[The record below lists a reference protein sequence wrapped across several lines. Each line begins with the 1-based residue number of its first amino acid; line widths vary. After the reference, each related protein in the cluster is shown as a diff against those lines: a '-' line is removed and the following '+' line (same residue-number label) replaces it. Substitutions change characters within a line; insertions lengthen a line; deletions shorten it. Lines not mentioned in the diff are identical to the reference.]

1 MMGQLIAL
9 LFLARELGHR
19 AHLRVKGP
27 GAYAAHIA
35 LGDFYSGIG
44 DHADSIAEAYQ
55 GQFGELLEVPML
67 EGALPEGFATGAQFI
82 PVLREH
88 MEWLAATRYAAC
100 PRDQTAIQNL
110 IDEAVSLY
118 QSTTYKLANLQ

>member
-1 MMGQLIAL
+1 MMGELIAL

-19 AHLRVKGP
+19 AHLRVNGP

-35 LGDFYSGIG
+35 LGDFYDAIG
-44 DHADSIAEAYQ
+44 GHADSIAEAYQ
-55 GQFGELLEVPML
+55 GETGELLDIPML
-67 EGALPEGFATGAQFI
+67 EGQLPDAFATGAQFI

-88 MEWLAATRYAAC
+88 LTWLKENRYSAC
-100 PRDQTAIQNL
+100 PQDQTAIQNL

-118 QSTTYKLANLQ
+118 QSTIYKLSRLQ